1 MQTSAIFAP
10 VVQDDDDDVGDGGDD
25 DGGQPGKNVLM
36 LTNLRRSATYTCVAS
51 SDLGN
56 IAYDVD
62 VIVKGIFT
70 RQQRHVKSTETRS
83 VHSPLTSIASIL
95 VCGSICVR
103 S

>member
-1 MQTSAIFAP
+1 MHDTYLLTYLP
-10 VVQDDDDDVGDGGDD
+10 VLQDDEADDDDDDD
-25 DGGQPGKNVLM
+25 DGDDGGGGGDGDGKLGKNILM

-70 RQQRHVKSTETRS
+70 RHAARYRPT
-83 VHSPLTSIASIL
+83 
-95 VCGSICVR
+95 
-103 S
+103 